1 MSSSRELRSRST
13 TIYVVISILLVALGI
28 AATLWG
34 GASVP
39 DEVIGST
46 LFVQRS
52 VVMFSL
58 GTSLLAAG
66 LVSLGFAVTR
76 HYDDKDSTKI
86 QDGLTRYESLLL
98 TFKDSLD
105 SVETV
110 SRGAAKRCVF
120 ESAISP
126 VFRKAL
132 EAGCRR
138 DAASVDVVGLK
149 LSRFLIEQLD
159 YLKQYSITHPVQV
172 RMLLQEPD
180 TSEFKLLCQLE
191 SKNEVEVKKDIAKS
205 LRMLT
210 NLDNSGSAL
219 NFRFGGL
226 AISVKFYSGFQPV
239 AFFRVN
245 DTVSVR
251 PRIRAQGAGTLF
263 YETYKQSEGREY
275 YGLFTNHFDNCWD
288 ESKARVPDSI
298 EVLLERVR
306 DENAGMV

>member
-1 MSSSRELRSRST
+1 MSSSQELRSRST
-13 TIYVVISILLVALGI
+13 TIYIIISILLGALGVV
-28 AATLWG
+28 ATVWG

-39 DEVIGST
+39 DEILGST
-46 LFVQRS
+46 PLVQRS
-52 VVMFSL
+52 AFMFSL

-66 LVSLGFAVTR
+66 VVSLGFAITR
-76 HYDDKDSTKI
+76 LYDDKDSTKI
-86 QDGLTRYESLLL
+86 QDGLTRYENLLL
-98 TFKDSLD
+98 TFKESLD
-105 SVETV
+105 DVETV

-138 DAASVDVVGLK
+138 DAACVDVVGLK
-149 LSRFLIEQLD
+149 LSRFLTEQLD
-159 YLKQYSITHPVQV
+159 YLKQYSTTQPVEV
-172 RMLLQEPD
+172 RMLLQEPG
-180 TSEFKLLCQLE
+180 TSEFKLLCRLE
-191 SKNEVEVKKDIAKS
+191 SKNEVEVTKDIAKS

-210 NLDNSGSAL
+210 NMDGSGPVL
-219 NFRFGGL
+219 HFRFGGL

-251 PRIRAQGAGTLF
+251 PRIRSYGAGTLF

-288 ESKARVPDSI
+288 ESKAKVPKSI
-298 EVLLERVR
+298 EVLLERIR
-306 DENAGMV
+306 DENAGKI